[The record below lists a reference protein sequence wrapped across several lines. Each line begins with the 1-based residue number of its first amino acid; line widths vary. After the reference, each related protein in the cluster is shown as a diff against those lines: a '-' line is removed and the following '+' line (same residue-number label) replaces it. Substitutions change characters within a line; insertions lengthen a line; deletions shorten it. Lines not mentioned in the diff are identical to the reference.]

1 MEAAAS
7 QGLAGSRPKF
17 EALAGIGAPGGRVV
31 AVGPTAREGIFIAY
45 IEDVG
50 FKYLDISSCLDGS
63 SSGSKGRWSPASAH
77 VGPVAGELGLFHY
90 EPPQEGEEGAAAF
103 VSLAEEAAPGAAK
116 SWACFRIPAWPSSAE
131 KKPKAAAAAVLAGR
145 SSALPAALVAAC
157 AEPGDTAAAILLA
170 SGQVRFMSLENGEA
184 AGKGLK
190 FETKAEEGRAMALAR
205 LGPCR
210 AAMVR
215 ETDIEAP
222 LSLEFFLVSFDTQAR
237 RAVLERRGLVRAGG
251 TRPAEL
257 GPLRGVA
264 AAGSEGQQPGKDQI
278 LLCWGSSETSKGGS
292 TSSSGGLTFAS
303 AALDSNSPT
312 ASMVLLPKAG
322 SGGATSSSELRRS
335 WTSVA
340 GYLAEWSVGKDGP
353 LKMTVRDAKFGMQV
367 ISGEVQWATAA
378 SGAGKRETMAV
389 ATAGKVTLLAS
400 GQGLSALLWTMPQF
414 SLHMVIGGRAT
425 AAPAKAD
432 GKLRPLRE
440 VIAGKRARDEPE
452 VQELF
457 AAKKRKS
464 SESALVEAVRKRLW
478 KPSHELVDAIVHYK
492 CWAAGSALL
501 ALPDLEEGLAVRLL
515 AAHSQF
521 LARLVR
527 RCRAPQSLEKALRE
541 NLPTS
546 ALPEIVETCLEWLA
560 AHRDFPESLLQEKV
574 PGMPG
579 PLDIVRFLKALAD
592 GCLAALAR
600 LDEDL
605 LERVLER
612 LSSLQGERARTEKL
626 YGAVR
631 SCFRQRRPAPVRGS
645 APVIEVALLPL

>member
-1 MEAAAS
+1 M
-7 QGLAGSRPKF
+7 L
-17 EALAGIGAPGGRVV
+17 
-31 AVGPTAREGIFIAY
+31 AVGPTARDGIFITY
-45 IEDVG
+45 IQDVG
-50 FKYLDISSCLDGS
+50 FKYLDLSSCLDGNN
-63 SSGSKGRWSPASAH
+63 SGGKGRWSPASAH
-77 VGPVAGELGLFHY
+77 LGPVSAELGLFHY
-90 EPPQEGEEGAAAF
+90 EPLSLAEEAVPGGAAF
-103 VSLAEEAAPGAAK
+103 VSLAEEAAPGGAAK
-116 SWACFRIPAWPSSAE
+116 SWACFRIPAWPHSAE

-145 SSALPAALVAAC
+145 SSALPAALVSAC
-157 AEPGDTAAAILLA
+157 AGPGDTVAAMLLA
-170 SGQVRFMSLENGEA
+170 GGQVRFMSLESGEA

-190 FETKAEEGRAMALAR
+190 FETKAEEGRGMALAR

-222 LSLEFFLVSFDTQAR
+222 LSLEFFLVSFDIPSK

-251 TRPAEL
+251 SRPVEL
-257 GPLRGVA
+257 GPLRGMAV
-264 AAGSEGQQPGKDQI
+264 AGSDSQQAGKDQI
-278 LLCWGSSETSKGGS
+278 LLCWGSSDTSKGGS
-292 TSSSGGLTFAS
+292 TGSSGGLTFAS
-303 AALDSNSPT
+303 TALDSNSPS
-312 ASMVLLPKAG
+312 ASMVLLPSS
-322 SGGATSSSELRRS
+322 SGGATSSSSELRRS

-340 GYLAEWSVGKDGP
+340 GYLAEWSARNDGP

-367 ISGEVQWATAA
+367 ISGEIVRATA
-378 SGAGKRETMAV
+378 SSGGAGKRQHTAV

-400 GQGLSALLWTMPQF
+400 DQGLSALLWTLPQF

-432 GKLRPLRE
+432 VKLRPLRDA
-440 VIAGKRARDEPE
+440 IAGKRARDEPE

-457 AAKKRKS
+457 SSKKHKS
-464 SESALVEAVRKRLW
+464 SENALAEAVRKRLW

-541 NLPTS
+541 HLPTS
-546 ALPEIVETCLEWLA
+546 ALPEILETCLEWLA
-560 AHRDFPESLLQEKV
+560 AHRDFPESVLQKKV

-579 PLDIVRFLKALAD
+579 PVDIVRFLKALAD
-592 GCLAALAR
+592 GCLTALAR

-605 LERVLER
+605 LDRVLER
-612 LSSLQGERARTEKL
+612 LSSSQGERARAEKL

-631 SCFRQRRPAPVRGS
+631 SCFRQRRPTLVRGS